1 MHLTI
6 SRDDPDLGRVEE
18 EIGGLLAVLPLAP
31 DAHHQVITAV
41 LEAVSNA
48 VRHGRRSGGLGSV
61 LLEAGVADGHVV
73 VTVTDDGPGFD
84 PGACP
89 DPRTPERLLLPG
101 GRGVFLMHH
110 LMDGVDFAFPPGG
123 GTRVTLRKSI
133 LATDGSD
140 GGPSEGEPLMNV
152 STRTSGD
159 VTVLSFKGK
168 ITIGVGDVQL
178 RSAVREALDGGA
190 TKILLDLADVTTVDS
205 SGVGELVGSYTTANN
220 RGAKLALLNLPPKV
234 HDILVI
240 TQLISVFDVF
250 DNEDEAVRSF

>member
-1 MHLTI
+1 MQLTI
-6 SRDDPDLGRVEE
+6 GRDDPDLGRVEE
-18 EIGGLLAVLPLAP
+18 EIGALLATLPLAA

-84 PGACP
+84 PAACP

-133 LATDGSD
+133 IATPGSD
-140 GGPSEGEPLMNV
+140 GGPPEGEPRMNV

-159 VTVLSFKGK
+159 VTVLGFKGR
-168 ITIGVGDVQL
+168 ITIGVGDVAL
-178 RSAVREALDGGA
+178 RRAVHEALDSGA
-190 TKILLDLADVTTVDS
+190 TKILFNLADVTAIDS
-205 SGVGELVGSYTTANN
+205 SGVGELVGSYTTASD
-220 RGAKLALLNLPPKV
+220 RGAKLALSDLPPKV
-234 HDILVI
+234 QDILQI
-240 TQLISVFDVF
+240 TQLVSVFNVYDT
-250 DNEDEAVRSF
+250 EAEALAGL

>member
-1 MHLTI
+1 MQLTI

-18 EIGGLLAVLPLAP
+18 EIGGLLSTLPLAP

-61 LLEAGVADGHVV
+61 LLEAEVADGHVV

-110 LMDGVDFAFPPGG
+110 LMDGVDFAFPPDG

-133 LATDGSD
+133 LATHGSD
-140 GGPSEGEPLMNV
+140 GGTSEGEPLMQI
-152 STRTSGD
+152 STRKSGD
-159 VTVLSFKGK
+159 VTVLDFKGR
-168 ITIGVGDVQL
+168 ITIGVGDVAL
-178 RSAVREALDGGA
+178 RSAVREALESGA
-190 TKILLDLADVTTVDS
+190 TKILLNLADVTAIDS
-205 SGVGELVGSYTTANN
+205 SGVGELVSCYTTTNH

-234 HDILVI
+234 QDILYI
-240 TQLISVFDVF
+240 TQLISVFNVY
-250 DNEDEAVRSF
+250 DNEDEAVQGF

>member
-1 MHLTI
+1 MQLTI
-6 SRDDPDLGRVEE
+6 SRDDPDLGRVEQE
-18 EIGGLLAVLPLAP
+18 VGALLATLPLAP

-84 PGACP
+84 PAACP

-110 LMDGVDFAFPPGG
+110 LMDGVDFVFPPGG

-133 LATDGSD
+133 LATHGSD
-140 GGPSEGEPLMNV
+140 GGPSEGERFMKV
-152 STRTSGD
+152 STRKSGD
-159 VTVLSFKGK
+159 VTIIDFKGK
-168 ITIGVGDVQL
+168 ITIGIGDVAL
-178 RSAVREALDGGA
+178 RSAVREALDAGA
-190 TKILLDLADVTTVDS
+190 TKVLLNLADVTSIDS
-205 SGVGELVGSYTTANN
+205 SGVGELVGSYTTTSN
-220 RGAKLALLNLPPKV
+220 RDAKLALVNLPPKV
-234 HDILVI
+234 RDILHI
-240 TQLISVFDVF
+240 TQLISVFTVYDTE
-250 DNEDEAVRSF
+250 NEALADL

>member
-1 MHLTI
+1 MQLTI

-18 EIGGLLAVLPLAP
+18 EVGGLLATLPLAP

-89 DPRTPERLLLPG
+89 DPRAPERLLLPG

-110 LMDGVDFAFPPGG
+110 LMDGVDFAFPPAG

-133 LATDGSD
+133 LATHGSD
-140 GGPSEGEPLMNV
+140 GGPSEGDLPMTV

-159 VTVLSFKGK
+159 VTIIDFKGR
-168 ITIGVGDVQL
+168 ITIGVGDVAL
-178 RSAVREALDGGA
+178 RSAVHEALDGGA
-190 TKILLDLADVTTVDS
+190 TKILLNLADVTTIDS
-205 SGVGELVGSYTTANN
+205 SGVGELVGSYTTTNN

-234 HDILVI
+234 RDILHI
-240 TQLISVFDVF
+240 TQLISVFNVYDT
-250 DNEDEAVRSF
+250 EDEALAGL